1 MLTGERLPEPD
12 GAAVNDLS
20 AAVSRVLG
28 RAPRVLEVMEATIGG
43 TRRHLVAL
51 ATGLHQSGFAVEVA
65 APEVRDEAYG
75 DTQFVPAL
83 RASGVPVHVV
93 PMRRAIDP
101 LRDGHALLR
110 LTKVMR
116 QGRYDIVH
124 THSSKAGLLG
134 RLAARLAGVPVTVH
148 TPHGFYFLG
157 FPPGP
162 RRALY
167 FSLEWLAARLC
178 DTLIAVSDGERA
190 DALRHSVVPPGK
202 ITVICNGID
211 LRAFELPMDQASMRR
226 ELGIP
231 EHAPVVGTVAR
242 FTRQKAPERF
252 LEMAALVAARRPDAV
267 FVWCGDGELRHEVE
281 ECARR
286 LGLPP
291 RLRLLGFRAD
301 VYRVMA
307 VYDVFV
313 LLSRFEGL
321 AYTPMEAMALGKPVV
336 GSDIAGIR
344 DVVEHGVTGFL
355 VPDGHPAQAA
365 QHVLKLLGHP
375 ELSRRLG
382 AAGRQR
388 VATSFDEAEMIR
400 QTGQLYVR
408 LLLSRRVREAGA
420 C

>member
-1 MLTGERLPEPD
+1 MLTGERVPAAD
-12 GAAVNDLS
+12 GAVVGGPAG
-20 AAVSRVLG
+20 AASRVLG

-51 ATGLHQSGFAVEVA
+51 VTGLRQSGFVVEVA

-75 DTQFVPAL
+75 DTQFVPVL
-83 RASGVPVHVV
+83 RARGVPVHIV

-101 LRDGHALLR
+101 LRDGQALMR
-110 LTKVMR
+110 LTEVMR

-134 RLAARLAGVPVTVH
+134 RVAARLAGVPVTVH

-190 DALRHSVVPPGK
+190 EALRHGVVPPGK
-202 ITVICNGID
+202 ITVIRNGID
-211 LRAFELPMDQASMRR
+211 LCAFGRPVDQASVRR

-231 EHAPVVGTVAR
+231 QGSPVVGTVAR

-252 LEMAALVAARRPDAV
+252 LEAAALVAAQRPDAV
-267 FVWCGDGELRHEVE
+267 FVWCGDGELRREVE

-286 LGLPP
+286 LGLLP
-291 RLRLLGFRAD
+291 RLHLLGFRAD

-307 VYDVFV
+307 TYDVFV

-355 VPDGHPAQAA
+355 VPDGDPAQAA
-365 QHVLKLLGHP
+365 QHVLELLGRP
-375 ELSRRLG
+375 ELSRRMG
-382 AAGRQR
+382 AAGRER
-388 VATSFDEAEMIR
+388 VAASFDEAEMIH

>member
-1 MLTGERLPEPD
+1 MLTGERLPALE
-12 GAAVNDLS
+12 S
-20 AAVSRVLG
+20 AAAAEPCRELTRALG

-51 ATGLHQSGFAVEVA
+51 ATGLRQSGFTVEVA

-83 RASGVPVHVV
+83 RARGVPVHIV

-101 LRDGHALLR
+101 LHDGQALLR
-110 LTKVMR
+110 LTALMR
-116 QGRYDIVH
+116 RGRYDIVH

-134 RLAARLAGVPVTVH
+134 RVAARLAGVPVTVH

-157 FPPGP
+157 FPSGV

-178 DTLIAVSDGERA
+178 DMLIAVSDGEQSE
-190 DALRHSVVPPGK
+190 ALRHGVAPASK
-202 ITVICNGID
+202 ITVIRNGID
-211 LRAFELPMDQASMRR
+211 LRVFAQPIDRAAVRW

-231 EHAPVVGTVAR
+231 ERAPVVGTVAR

-252 LEMAALVAARRPDAV
+252 LEAAAQIAAQRPDAV
-267 FVWCGDGELRHEVE
+267 FVWCGDGELRREVE

-286 LGLPP
+286 LGLLPH
-291 RLRLLGFRAD
+291 LRLLGFRAD
-301 VYRVMA
+301 VYRIMSI
-307 VYDVFV
+307 YDVFV

-355 VPDGHPAQAA
+355 VPEGDPALAA
-365 QHVLKLLGHP
+365 QYVLELLAYP
-375 ELSRRLG
+375 ELTERLG
-382 AAGRQR
+382 LAGRTR
-388 VATSFDEAEMIR
+388 VAASFDEAEMIR
-400 QTGQLYVR
+400 RTGQLYVS
-408 LLLSRRVREAGA
+408 LLLSHRVREAGQ